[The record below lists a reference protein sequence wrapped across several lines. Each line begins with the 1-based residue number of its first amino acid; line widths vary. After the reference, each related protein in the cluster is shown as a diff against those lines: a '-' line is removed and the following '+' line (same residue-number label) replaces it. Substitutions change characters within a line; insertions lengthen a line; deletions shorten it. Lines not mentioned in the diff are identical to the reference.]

1 MEKNDSNY
9 TLELRRVFNR
19 AKVDQFVVMGN
30 LGGIATCLELN
41 VHRGSLVGIDEE
53 TSKVLIYLA
62 RAGCAVRYYAKEK
75 RVLRSYFWPS
85 CLILQPHLG
94 WLR

>member
-19 AKVDQFVVMGN
+19 AKVDQFVVMGK
-30 LGGIATCLELN
+30 GGIAYLPGIDMSIEDLWQKF
-41 VHRGSLVGIDEE
+41 GIDEE

-75 RVLRSYFWPS
+75 RVSAQLF
-85 CLILQPHLG
+85 LAEAA
-94 WLR
+94 